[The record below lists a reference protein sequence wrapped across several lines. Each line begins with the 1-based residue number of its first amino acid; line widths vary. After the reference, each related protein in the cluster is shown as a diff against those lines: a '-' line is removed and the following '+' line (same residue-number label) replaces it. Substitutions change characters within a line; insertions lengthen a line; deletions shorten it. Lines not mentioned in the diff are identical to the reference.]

1 MVKKIMQR
9 IAKAKYNL
17 GKSQRRSGVRD
28 DYFNDYFNSREFL
41 TTLTIIATTATT
53 KRMWIIEPILYTK
66 NPNAQKM
73 RSRTAMPYTIFPMVI

>member
-28 DYFNDYFNSREFL
+28 GYFNSREFL

-66 NPNAQKM
+66 NPSAQKM
-73 RSRTAMPYTIFPMVI
+73 RSRTAIPYTIFPMVI